1 MDGIISVNKAVGMT
15 SHDVVARARRLTK
28 QRRIGHAGTLD
39 PAADGVLP
47 LCLGQATRLVEY
59 LSESG
64 KAYRA
69 TIRFGV
75 VTDTYDREGAVTR
88 EAPVTLT
95 EAEIAAALP
104 SFLGEQMQRPPIY
117 SAIKRNGQPLYALA
131 RAGQEVIVEPR
142 PVRIDAL
149 RIVAWASPDLT
160 LDVECGKGTYI
171 RSLAFDL
178 GELLGPGAHL
188 AALTRTR
195 SGPFT
200 LAMSVTL
207 DALEAALAD
216 GSWRDRFYAPDEAL
230 LDWRVAILAPT
241 SEARLRNGQ
250 ILRFGA
256 PALATPEAT
265 ESPATL
271 TTPVT
276 SEPPNIVAAEP
287 TPESP
292 SVATPVDGQPTDTS
306 VTNTPAADTVMTP
319 DPPAEQRLRAYS
331 TDGRFLGVLQWR
343 AEECGWQ
350 PHKVLNVAIEDEL
363 A

>member
-59 LSESG
+59 LSDSG

-75 VTDTYDREGAVTR
+75 VTETYDREGAVTR

-104 SFLGEQMQRPPIY
+104 SFLGDQMQRPPIY

-149 RIVAWASPDLT
+149 RIIAWASPDLT

-216 GSWRDRFYAPDEAL
+216 GSWRDHFYAPDEAL
-230 LDWRVAILAPT
+230 LDWRVAILAPP

-250 ILRFGA
+250 LLRFSDSMPTAPNTSGA
-256 PALATPEAT
+256 PAASLA
-265 ESPATL
+265 
-271 TTPVT
+271 
-276 SEPPNIVAAEP
+276 
-287 TPESP
+287 
-292 SVATPVDGQPTDTS
+292 
-306 VTNTPAADTVMTP
+306 PAADFADETAAARPSDTTDVSP
-319 DPPAEQRLRAYS
+319 SPAAPFPPA
-331 TDGRFLGVLQWR
+331 
-343 AEECGWQ
+343 
-350 PHKVLNVAIEDEL
+350 
-363 A
+363 